1 MASNFSSAGAE
12 SNQMI
17 QVIVDSLLSES
28 MEKVKM
34 DSPPDN
40 KDFFKNLL
48 ETIPPFSPGEG
59 SQVGPTIPNS
69 FIYHVCC

>member
-1 MASNFSSAGAE
+1 MASNINPAGTE

-28 MEKVKM
+28 MEKVTM
-34 DSPPDN
+34 DTSADN
-40 KDFFKNLL
+40 MDFFKNLL

-59 SQVGPTIPNS
+59 SQVGPTIPTM
-69 FIYHVCC
+69 YMYQC